1 MKFKLGFG
9 GECWFLGGFGLG
21 TPGGLG
27 GAC

>member
-9 GECWFLGGFGLG
+9 GECGVLGGFGLG
-21 TPGGLG
+21 TSGSLG

>member
-9 GECWFLGGFGLG
+9 EECWVLGGFGLG
-21 TPGGLG
+21 APGGLG